1 MKIACVLSL
10 GIIGIGSLTLPASHA
25 AEAAGMNLVEE
36 FVKVCIN
43 QGPDPD
49 LIEASLA
56 ARGVKKV
63 TSSGAG
69 AAGGIPVLRRYKEKR
84 VGNAYLIAL
93 DENGMCSVS
102 QAGANLP
109 QAQADFKEAVEK
121 AHPDFRISPT
131 QDTRRKGN
139 GRLVAGYLLETKNDT
154 PAFKIVLTAYKRA
167 TGEEVVFITRYYVH
181 F

>member
-10 GIIGIGSLTLPASHA
+10 GILAMGSFVIPAGYA
-25 AEAAGMNLVEE
+25 TEAAGMSLVDE
-36 FVKVCIN
+36 FVEVCVN

-56 ARGVKKV
+56 ARGAKKKP
-63 TSSGAG
+63 SSEAG
-69 AAGGIPVLRRYKEKR
+69 AASGMPSLKRYEEKR

-109 QAQADFKEAVEK
+109 RTEAGFKEVIGK
-121 AHPDFRISPT
+121 ADSHFRISRT
-131 QDTRRKGN
+131 QDTRRRGN
-139 GRLVAGYLLETKNDT
+139 GRLVAGYLFETKNDT
-154 PAFKIVLTAYKRA
+154 PAFKIVLTAYKRT
-167 TGEEVVFITRYYVH
+167 TGEEVLFITRYYVH